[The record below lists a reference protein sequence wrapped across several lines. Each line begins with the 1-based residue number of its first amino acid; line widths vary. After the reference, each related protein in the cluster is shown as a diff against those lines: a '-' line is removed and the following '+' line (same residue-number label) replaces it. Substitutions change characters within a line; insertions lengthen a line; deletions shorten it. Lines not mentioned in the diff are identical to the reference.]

1 MPRSMSL
8 PSGFLAFAVLGALPS
23 VGHAQV
29 FQPGTQPI
37 GDVDGLMIE
46 IQPGSAC
53 ANCHSDY
60 DPDDDYEPWDSWR
73 GAMMANAGRD
83 PVFRAALSIAEVDN
97 PAAADFCVRCHSPV
111 AWLRGRS
118 THPDYDPADTTLPSR
133 FTPDDPRRAPS
144 HDMDGVSCMV
154 CHRSEDPGV
163 DQIHNAQLVINDGPD
178 AEVRF
183 GPYTYPDGMGPPHR
197 TEQSTFL
204 AESRF
209 CGQCHDIYNPL
220 EMGHRRRDD
229 GTIEATTRPFAIER
243 TFSEWANSAF
253 ADGVGDDDETCQT
266 CHMRIVDRPVR
277 ATSDSAVDELRTAL
291 NRHDLAG
298 GSYWQPLA
306 IAARIPDADGDIA
319 PLLAASAMR
328 ARGMLESAASLE
340 VVTSALDGNEA
351 TATVRVTNLTGH
363 KLPTG
368 YPEGRRM
375 WLEVAVVDASGNVA
389 GGGSGFF
396 DATGHLIHDPQVR
409 TYESELGEV
418 QPDGTAVS
426 SFHFLL
432 NDTVLV
438 DTRIPPAGFDPP
450 AELDMTPV
458 GRDYTDGA
466 GGYRNY
472 DESSFRIPACGDGA
486 LSLRVR
492 LRFQSNT
499 AEYIEFLS
507 AGSPPSLDPELA
519 GRSWGEIV
527 EELWHEHGGDEPVD
541 MEVVT
546 VPLGASPMA
555 CPEPPDAGVDA
566 SMSDDVTVP
575 ADAGPPAAG
584 GCACRTT
591 GGRTP
596 TSSAA
601 LLLGLALLG
610 LTWAR
615 RR

>member
-1 MPRSMSL
+1 MLRSAL
-8 PSGFLAFAVLGALPS
+8 RAVTVLLVLSAATVAS
-23 VGHAQV
+23 AQV

-37 GDVDGLMIE
+37 GEGTAEEPGLMIE
-46 IQPGSAC
+46 IQPSSVC

-60 DPDDDYEPWDSWR
+60 DEADDYEPWDSWR
-73 GAMMANAGRD
+73 GTMMGNAARD

-118 THPDYDPADTTLPSR
+118 SHPDYDVATSMPR
-133 FTPDDPRRAPS
+133 FTPDDPRRLPS

-154 CHRSEDPGV
+154 CHRSEDPGD
-163 DQIHNAQLVINDGPD
+163 DQIHNAQLVLNDGPD

-183 GPYTYPDGMGPPHR
+183 GPYAYMDGVMPPHR
-197 TEQSTFL
+197 TEVSTFL
-204 AESRF
+204 AESRM
-209 CGQCHDIYNPL
+209 CGQCHDIYNPI
-220 EMGHRRRDD
+220 EPGHRRLAD
-229 GTIEATTRPFAIER
+229 GTIEATTRPFVIER

-253 ADGVGDDDETCQT
+253 ADGAGDDDQTCQG

-277 ATSDSAVDELRTAL
+277 ATSDTSVDILRPEM

-306 IAARIPDADGDIA
+306 ISSFIPDPDGDLA
-319 PLLAASAMR
+319 PLLTASAMR
-328 ARGMLESAASLE
+328 ARAMLENAASLE
-340 VVTSALDGNEA
+340 VMTSALEGTEA

-389 GGGSGFF
+389 DGGSGFF
-396 DATGHLIHDPQVR
+396 DATGHLIHDPQLR
-409 TYESELGEV
+409 SYESELGET
-418 QPDGTAVS
+418 QPDGTATP

-432 NDTVLV
+432 NDTVLM
-438 DTRIPPAGFDPP
+438 DTRIPPAGFVSPP
-450 AELDMTPV
+450 ELDMSPI
-458 GRDYTDGA
+458 GRDYGDGA
-466 GGYRNY
+466 GGYNNF
-472 DESSFRIPACGDGA
+472 DTASFRIPACGDGN

-499 AEYIEFLS
+499 AEYIEFLR
-507 AGSPPSLDPELA
+507 AGSPPSLDPEMM
-519 GRSWGEIV
+519 GRSWGERV
-527 EELWHEHGGDEPVD
+527 EELWRANGGNVPVD
-541 MEVVT
+541 MEEVL

-566 SMSDDVTVP
+566 AGTDASVGS
-575 ADAGPPAAG
+575 DAGPTAPPSNCGCSAVGTPGGAG
-584 GCACRTT
+584 WLALGIV
-591 GGRTP
+591 G
-596 TSSAA
+596 
-601 LLLGLALLG
+601 LLLL
-610 LTWAR
+610 R
-615 RR
+615 RRR